1 MAIKKTTVLGCGL
14 LIAAVVVSTFL
25 VYDLL
30 FSEPD
35 LQEGVILEKIFIP
48 GTPETGETPYAGVRR
63 GNFFVTVHKDDQ
75 WIALV
80 KMKNGEKVQ
89 VHCLLEH
96 YQTKKNAGDVIQFKR
111 YEGHLTHIEYFA
123 HNEEY

>member
-1 MAIKKTTVLGCGL
+1 MVA
-14 LIAAVVVSTFL
+14 
-25 VYDLL
+25 
-30 FSEPD
+30 
-35 LQEGVILEKIFIP
+35 
-48 GTPETGETPYAGVRR
+48 RR

-80 KMKNGEKVQ
+80 KTKDGKTVQ
-89 VHCLLEH
+89 VHCLSEH
-96 YQTKKNAGDVIQFKR
+96 YQTKDIGDVILFKR

>member
-1 MAIKKTTVLGCGL
+1 MASKKTTVLGCGV
-14 LIAAVVVSTFL
+14 LIVLVVASSL
-25 VYDLL
+25 IVYDLL
-30 FSEPD
+30 FSKPD
-35 LQEGVILEKIFIP
+35 LQGGVILEKTFIR
-48 GTPETGETPYAGVRR
+48 GTPVTGSTPYAGARR

-80 KMKNGEKVQ
+80 KTKDGEKMQ

-96 YQTKKNAGDVIQFKR
+96 YQTKNVGDTILFKQ
-111 YEGHLTHIEYFA
+111 YEGKLTHIEYFA

>member
-1 MAIKKTTVLGCGL
+1 MATQKSTVLGCGV
-14 LIAAVVVSTFL
+14 LIVIVIASSL
-25 VYDLL
+25 IVYDVL
-30 FSEPD
+30 FSKPD
-35 LQEGVILEKIFIP
+35 KQEGVILEKTFIP
-48 GTPETGETPYAGVRR
+48 GTPGTGDTPYGGVRR
-63 GNFFVTVHKDDQ
+63 GNFFVTVHRDDQ

-80 KMKNGEKVQ
+80 KTKEGETLQ

-96 YQTKKNAGDVIQFKR
+96 YQTKNIGDVISFKR

>member
-1 MAIKKTTVLGCGL
+1 MAANKTTFLGCGV
-14 LIAAVVVSTFL
+14 LIVAVVVSSL
-25 VYDLL
+25 IAYDLL
-30 FSEPD
+30 FSKPD
-35 LQEGVILEKIFIP
+35 LQEGVILEKTFVP
-48 GTPETGETPYAGVRR
+48 GTPATGYTPYAGARR
-63 GNFFVTVHKDDQ
+63 GNFFVTVHKEDQ

-80 KMKNGEKVQ
+80 KTKAGEKLQ

-96 YQTKKNAGDVIQFKR
+96 YQTKNVGDVILFKR

>member
-1 MAIKKTTVLGCGL
+1 MATQKSTFIGCGVL
-14 LIAAVVVSTFL
+14 VVLVIASSLV

-30 FSEPD
+30 FSKPD
-35 LQEGVILEKIFIP
+35 LQEGIILEKTFVP
-48 GTPETGETPYAGVRR
+48 GTPATGATPYAGARR

-80 KMKNGEKVQ
+80 KTNDGVKMQ

-96 YQTKKNAGDVIQFKR
+96 YQTKNVGDVILFKR

>member
-1 MAIKKTTVLGCGL
+1 LKEQKTSILGCGVL
-14 LIAAVVVSTFL
+14 LVVLIGITV
-25 VYDLL
+25 VAYDLL
-30 FSEPD
+30 FSKPE
-35 LQEGVILEKIFIP
+35 LLEGVILEKTFIP
-48 GTPETGETPYAGVRR
+48 GTPQTSGTPYAGARR

-75 WIALV
+75 WIALI
-80 KMKNGEKVQ
+80 KTKNGEQLQ

-96 YQTKKNAGDVIQFKR
+96 YESKNVGDSIQFKR

>member
-1 MAIKKTTVLGCGL
+1 MATQKSTVLGCGVL
-14 LIAAVVVSTFL
+14 LVVIIACSLL
-25 VYDLL
+25 VFDLL
-30 FSEPD
+30 FSKPD
-35 LQEGVILEKIFIP
+35 LQEGVILEKTFIP
-48 GTPETGETPYAGVRR
+48 GTPATGYTPYGGVRR
-63 GNFFVTVHKDDQ
+63 GNFFVTVNRDDQ

-80 KMKNGEKVQ
+80 KTKDGEKLQ

-96 YQTKKNAGDVIQFKR
+96 YQTKNVGDLIVFKR

>member
-1 MAIKKTTVLGCGL
+1 MAIKKTTLLGCSV
-14 LIAAVVVSTFL
+14 LIVVVIASTFI

-30 FSEPD
+30 FSKPD
-35 LQEGVILEKIFIP
+35 LQEGIILEKTFIP
-48 GTPETGETPYAGVRR
+48 GTPETGDTPYAGARR

-80 KMKNGEKVQ
+80 KTRDGQKVQ

-96 YQTKKNAGDVIQFKR
+96 YQTKNIGDVIQFKR

>member
-1 MAIKKTTVLGCGL
+1 MAGAFV
-14 LIAAVVVSTFL
+14 A
-25 VYDLL
+25 YDLL
-30 FSEPD
+30 FSKPD
-35 LQEGVILEKIFIP
+35 LQEGIILEKVFVP
-48 GTPETGETPYAGVRR
+48 GTPSFGGTPYGGARR

-80 KMKNGEKVQ
+80 KTKDGKTVQ
-89 VHCLLEH
+89 VHCLSEH
-96 YQTKKNAGDVIQFKR
+96 YQTKDIGDVILFKR

>member
-1 MAIKKTTVLGCGL
+1 LKTQKTTILGCGV
-14 LIAAVVVSTFL
+14 LIVAVIASTL
-25 VYDLL
+25 IVYDLL
-30 FSEPD
+30 FSKPEI
-35 LQEGVILEKIFIP
+35 QEGVILEKTFIP
-48 GTPETGETPYAGVRR
+48 GTHATSATPYAGTRR

-75 WIALV
+75 WIALI
-80 KMKNGEKVQ
+80 KTKSGEQLQ

-96 YQTKKNAGDVIQFKR
+96 YESKNVGDVIQFKR